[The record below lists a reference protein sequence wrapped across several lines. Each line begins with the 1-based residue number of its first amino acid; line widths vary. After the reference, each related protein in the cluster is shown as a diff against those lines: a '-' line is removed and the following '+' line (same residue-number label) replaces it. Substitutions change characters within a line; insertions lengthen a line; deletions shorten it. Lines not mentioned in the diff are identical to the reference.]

1 MGATFGRNL
10 RMTIFG
16 ESHGRG
22 IGLVLDGL
30 PPGTPIDE
38 EFIKAEMARQGVS
51 MRALAKMLKWCPSK
65 MCSKMNG
72 KQPFWMDECEEIKS
86 ALHLSIPIVVLF
98 KMQTHD

>member
-30 PPGTPIDE
+30 PPG
-38 EFIKAEMARQGVS
+38 
-51 MRALAKMLKWCPSK
+51 
-65 MCSKMNG
+65 
-72 KQPFWMDECEEIKS
+72 
-86 ALHLSIPIVVLF
+86 
-98 KMQTHD
+98 